1 MIRKG
6 NNQTTL
12 NSNLVHQND
21 APDKVRVLKME
32 ESQIFQHSHCG
43 FPVHVKEYSKGKTD
57 IPIVVIGGAFQNIDQ
72 IERMS
77 KALARESWTIVLDTP
92 GNGQTGVL
100 PSSYPFEFIADCI
113 NASLEIMGVRKINLV
128 GFSYGCLI
136 ALRYIQLFTP
146 KVSRLVLLGAMH
158 RIPQHL
164 EYEFSLMI
172 FYLKWGRQHSFA
184 DSFTNLM
191 SNPELRQTNKL
202 ARLAGEKLHHA
213 LMTASVGLREQFM
226 HNTQRIL
233 DHGNMS
239 LKSLPD
245 IRTLVSTGEHD
256 IFVPPAANKV
266 IANAMPRGN
275 YVSIPGADHMIHVIQ
290 FKKTIQTILRGC
302 SVQKETRPVPT
313 FTFPP
318 SRRPI
323 QRASGS
329 SISSPN
335 KLVVSVSDLADKRYS
350 R

>member
-6 NNQTTL
+6 NSETTL
-12 NSNLVHQND
+12 NSNLDNQKD
-21 APDKVRVLKME
+21 APDKVRLLKME
-32 ESQIFQHSHCG
+32 ESQIFQHNHCG
-43 FPVHVKEYSKGKTD
+43 FPVHVKEYCKGKTD

-77 KALARESWTIVLDTP
+77 KALARESWTIVFDTP

-100 PSSYPFEFIADCI
+100 PSNYPFEFIADCI
-113 NASLEIMGVRKINLV
+113 DASLKTMGVRKINLV

-136 ALRYIQLFTP
+136 ALRYIQRFAS

-158 RIPQHL
+158 RIPEHL
-164 EYEFSLMI
+164 EYEFNLMI
-172 FYLKWGRQHSFA
+172 FYLKWDRQDAFA

-191 SNPELRQTNKL
+191 SNPLLRQTNKL

-213 LMTASVGLREQFM
+213 LMTASIGLREQFM

-233 DHGNMS
+233 DHGNMP
-239 LKSLPD
+239 LNSLPD
-245 IRTLVSTGEHD
+245 VRTLVSTGEHD
-256 IFVPPAANKV
+256 VFVPPAANEV
-266 IANAMPRGN
+266 IANAMPRGR
-275 YVSIPGADHMIHVIQ
+275 YVSIPGADHMIHVVQ

-302 SVQKETRPVPT
+302 GVHNERRPMPT

-318 SRRPI
+318 SRHRI
-323 QRASGS
+323 HRASGTG
-329 SISSPN
+329 ISPPN
-335 KLVVSVSDLADKRYS
+335 KLAGPASDLAGKRYS